1 MTAKWRHA
9 ARFQTHG
16 HRDGSLIVRG
26 DAGLDGAAIACHLPY
41 ADIYVRVT
49 LAELAGIA
57 DMLAKALASAEA
69 DAAEAEL
76 QKGAGDVQPR

>member
-1 MTAKWRHA
+1 MTAKWRHE
-9 ARFQTHG
+9 ARFTIDRYCGGAISARADDKLHG
-16 HRDGSLIVRG
+16 VTISVYIPSANIH
-26 DAGLDGAAIACHLPY
+26 A
-41 ADIYVRVT
+41 RVT

-76 QKGAGDVQPR
+76 AKGAGDDAA